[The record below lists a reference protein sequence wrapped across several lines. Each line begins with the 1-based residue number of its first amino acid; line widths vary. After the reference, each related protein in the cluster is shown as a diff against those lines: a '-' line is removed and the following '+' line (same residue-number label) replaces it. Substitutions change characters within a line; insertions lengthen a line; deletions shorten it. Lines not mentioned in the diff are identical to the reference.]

1 MLAATLLLVLTLG
14 CPLSPPHP
22 PASAM
27 SAYLMAN
34 SYSLMANSPT
44 HRQELH
50 SGAILSSHPPM
61 HSSRP
66 NSASRSHARDTYTPL
81 LTTVHMRHAMMK
93 ERIEQRWK
101 EVNHQLRHMRREIRQ
116 RKLAPHTAA
125 SPLLDGE
132 GRGAVGGG
140 SDGVRQAMAIVA
152 SNMVEELRA
161 GSMAVSGGGEKVVD
175 VLKVHADED
184 DAAES
189 KQQEEV
195 VGDTSAASSDGSD
208 RRKDKVRDAVNSS
221 GNEFGLQEAH
231 DDSDDN
237 EEDTDDEDDSGDL
250 YSQHAAHWQQQTLQP
265 IFVPNNNPLSPK
277 AAASRPMTAADPLN
291 SASATS
297 AASLPLP
304 SSPPL
309 TPRHSYSVHLSST
322 IKNLVA
328 LLMQLDK
335 HAMSS
340 IRASFQHHPNGLTLY
355 SYLLIAMTYMR
366 SCVGSREDIAALI
379 EMFRD
384 IDVNGDQVMEWEEFT
399 SHLVQLA
406 STYGED
412 TTSSQL
418 PHFTASSTEDTSTHD
433 RVCDMVRYVPA
444 LKRLILFERNSRRYK
459 VYSTDMKALAVV
471 RGHRSALLCCEYWEK
486 GAMLLTA
493 SADKQLVF
501 WSPTHNN
508 QFVMSMSWT
517 LPASYVA
524 LKYAGHHTLFAADT
538 NHNIIQWHL
547 ERSEQRA
554 VYKGHTDVVMDI
566 AVLTNVNLLASCS
579 LDTTVRLW
587 DIAKQ
592 HEVSIMKGHTKPAT
606 LLAYHADLKLLISAG
621 IDRFALVWNPRVLAP
636 VYTIQCAS
644 PLAHVIGLEVL
655 SGSAELVIGDSR
667 GSFMVYDLRSFSII
681 QQFSIPNLTMEQSL
695 HSFTVVHAAGVLIA
709 AGTKLYQFKRT
720 TGVRRHHADDNA
732 VRFAAF
738 NATRLTFITVASD
751 NIKVWN
757 ALTGM
762 LEREEKNFTHSAIT
776 SVCVDDQQRRI
787 YVGCT
792 DGSVYCLNYSSGA
805 IMCRL
810 SVHRTEV
817 SSLCYH
823 AASKSLV
830 SGSWDASVCLT
841 DDKLTAVTKR
851 SLHHNEDVLL
861 LASSTTF
868 SLIAS
873 AAADLTVSLHDTHL
887 GPPLCKWQLPHLPAA
902 LLFLDP
908 YPLLLVADHAG
919 GLTLLDVTPPWR
931 RTPLATIV
939 AFSRMSITDGL
950 PLGHSRVRAE
960 NEAAIGG
967 GAWEVNGGDDGSRTS
982 VINAMCFAS
991 NTGTLYTGD
1000 DAGYIKGWH
1009 LNDSLL
1015 RPFQA
1020 RQRKRQRQRTRRGS
1034 VVDESGQAGEE
1045 VRRVSVV
1052 QSVMEPREHSMM
1064 THSRAGT
1071 SQSKA
1076 KPILRSRDGVA
1087 GDKKDGEDERKV
1099 RIEEGRRD
1107 EVRLPLRI
1115 HTVDEHAVDS
1125 DDEDDDSAHPIV
1137 EPEDVKLLT
1146 TELLASLTPL
1156 LSPHLLVHAHDDSCS
1171 GISILPLSLPAP
1183 ALLSFSFDGS
1193 VVLSCTLTGRYLGSL
1208 MQGHNSRTDERE
1220 EGRGWNLQVDL
1231 LRHRARELEMMR
1243 EGLRGRNG
1251 GDGWVREA
1259 GEEEE
1264 EDVEEDETEVGRG
1277 ERRMMSPLRTR
1288 KEKEKKEKQSTP
1300 TALFPALSGQPKP
1313 SSQSAATLPPSAHLE
1328 YLPPLP
1334 HSKPVTHGRLVVG
1347 HSALQLSEAQTAA
1360 VERMER
1366 VMRGEVPVGVEQRET
1381 ELRVKGEVNEAV
1393 VRELGHWGDGRR
1405 PRTGG
1410 LSARSGGG
1418 EWEEEEEKVEE
1429 QQQVVQ

>member
-1 MLAATLLLVLTLG
+1 MPRLT
-14 CPLSPPHP
+14 S
-22 PASAM
+22 SACTM
-27 SAYLMAN
+27 SAYVMAN

-50 SGAILSSHPPM
+50 AGAILTSHSPA
-61 HSSRP
+61 HSPRP
-66 NSASRSHARDTYTPL
+66 NSANRPPARDTYTPL

-101 EVNHQLRHMRREIRQ
+101 EVNQQLRHMRREIRQ
-116 RKLAPHTAA
+116 RKFAPHTAA

-132 GRGAVGGG
+132 GRGGSMGGG
-140 SDGVRQAMAIVA
+140 LGGVRQAMALVA
-152 SNMVEELRA
+152 GKMVEELRG
-161 GSMAVSGGGEKVVD
+161 GSGLNETGEKVVD
-175 VLKVHADED
+175 VLKVHADD
-184 DAAES
+184 DDVAES
-189 KQQEEV
+189 KQQEV
-195 VGDTSAASSDGSD
+195 VAEDGMAASDGSE
-208 RRKDKVRDAVNSS
+208 RRKDRLRDATSSS
-221 GNEFGLQEAH
+221 GNEFGLQEAD
-231 DDSDDN
+231 DDSDD
-237 EEDTDDEDDSGDL
+237 DSASDDDGHSADL
-250 YSQHAAHWQQQTLQP
+250 YNQHAAHWQQQTVQP
-265 IFVPNNNPLSPK
+265 IFVPSNDPLSPK
-277 AAASRPMTAADPLN
+277 AAASRPMTASDALNAN
-291 SASATS
+291 SASFTSNSAT
-297 AASLPLP
+297 APPPP

-335 HAMSS
+335 QAMSS

-433 RVCDMVRYVPA
+433 RVCDMVRYIPA

-486 GAMLLTA
+486 GQMLLTA
-493 SADKQLVF
+493 SADKQLIF

-508 QFVMSMSWT
+508 QFAMSMSWT

-554 VYKGHTDVVMDI
+554 LYKGHTDVVMDMAI
-566 AVLTNVNLLASCS
+566 LTNVNLLASCS

-606 LLAYHADLKLLISAG
+606 ILAYHADLKLLISAG

-695 HSFTVVHAAGVLIA
+695 HSFTVVHAAGVLVA

-776 SVCVDDQQRRI
+776 SVCCDDQQRRI

-810 SVHRTEV
+810 GVHRTEV

-823 AASKSLV
+823 AASKCVV

-851 SLHHNEDVLL
+851 SLHHSEDVLL

-887 GPPLCKWQLPHLPAA
+887 GPPLCKWQMPHLPAA

-908 YPLLLVADHAG
+908 YPLLLVADHTG
-919 GLTLLDVTPPWR
+919 GLTVLDVTPPWR
-931 RTPLATIV
+931 RTPLASI
-939 AFSRMSITDGL
+939 ASFSRVSITDGL
-950 PLGHSRVRAE
+950 ALGESRVRADG
-960 NEAAIGG
+960 EAAIGG

-991 NTGTLYTGD
+991 NSGTLYTGD

-1015 RPFQA
+1015 QPFQA
-1020 RQRKRQRQRTRRGS
+1020 RRRRRLRQRTRRGS
-1034 VVDESGQAGEE
+1034 VVQAGGHAGEDG
-1045 VRRVSVV
+1045 RRVPHPLV
-1052 QSVMEPREHSMM
+1052 QIVTEDREHSMM
-1064 THSRAGT
+1064 TNSRVGSSHSRT
-1071 SQSKA
+1071 RSILKSQ
-1076 KPILRSRDGVA
+1076 DGAA
-1087 GDKKDGEDERKV
+1087 GDKKEGEDERKV
-1099 RIEEGRRD
+1099 RIEDRRD
-1107 EVRLPLRI
+1107 EVRLPLRL
-1115 HTVDEHAVDS
+1115 HTISDHLPEAVAVDS
-1125 DDEDDDSAHPIV
+1125 DEEEEDGESVHPIIQ
-1137 EPEDVKLLT
+1137 PDDVKLLT
-1146 TELLASLTPL
+1146 AELLATLTPS

-1171 GISILPLSLPAP
+1171 GISIIPLSLPAP

-1193 VVLSCTLTGRYLGSL
+1193 VVLSCTVTGRHLGSL

-1259 GEEEE
+1259 GQVEEEE
-1264 EDVEEDETEVGRG
+1264 VEEDETEVARG
-1277 ERRMMSPLRTR
+1277 DGRMMTPLRTR
-1288 KEKEKKEKQSTP
+1288 KEKEMKDREAAPS
-1300 TALFPALSGQPKP
+1300 AVFPAISGQPKP
-1313 SSQSAATLPPSAHLE
+1313 ATHSPATLPPSAHLE

-1334 HSKPVTHGRLVVG
+1334 HHKQTTNGRLVVG
-1347 HSALQLSEAQTAA
+1347 HSALQLTESQTAA

-1366 VMRGEVPVGVEQRET
+1366 VMRGEVLPSTAVGAEQREDDG
-1381 ELRVKGEVNEAV
+1381 RVRGEVNEAI
-1393 VRELGHWGDGRR
+1393 VREFGHWGEGRR
-1405 PRTGG
+1405 VRTGG
-1410 LSARSGGG
+1410 STDRSKPG

-1429 QQQVVQ
+1429 QQVVR